1 MTFEKER
8 IKEENAYIASA
19 VAKAEVDVELFL
31 QGKPCSLEI
40 DKGLGPR
47 LVESMAVNVMERDA
61 DEREKTRATRRAQ
74 LEAAGKTKGGN
85 VSFPVPSRN
94 AVPFPAD
101 APLPASRL
109 AAFFTSTQRRIRGRT
124 F

>member
-1 MTFEKER
+1 MVWQVTFEKER

-85 VSFPVPSRN
+85 VSFLCRQETKCNSLLTRLCPQADWSPSLR
-94 AVPFPAD
+94 V
-101 APLPASRL
+101 
-109 AAFFTSTQRRIRGRT
+109 RREE
-124 F
+124 